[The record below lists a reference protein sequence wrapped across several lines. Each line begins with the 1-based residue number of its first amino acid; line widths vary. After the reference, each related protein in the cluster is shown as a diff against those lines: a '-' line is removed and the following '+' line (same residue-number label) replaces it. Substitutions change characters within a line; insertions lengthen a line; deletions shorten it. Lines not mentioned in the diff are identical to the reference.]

1 MELAVTAERS
11 SILKKKTQQAKL
23 RMQRKADILKI
34 GLYLIHPIFIG
45 RGNDPVSFDELCD

>member
-1 MELAVTAERS
+1 MELAGPADRT

-34 GLYLIHPIFIG
+34 GLYLINPIFIG
-45 RGNDPVSFDELCD
+45 RGNDPGII